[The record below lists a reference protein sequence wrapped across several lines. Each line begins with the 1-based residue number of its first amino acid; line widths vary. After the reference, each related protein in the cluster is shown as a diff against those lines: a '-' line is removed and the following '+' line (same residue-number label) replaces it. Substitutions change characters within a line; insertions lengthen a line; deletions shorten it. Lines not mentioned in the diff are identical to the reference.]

1 MKVKKIT
8 EFCTKCGS
16 QLADQAD
23 FCHKC
28 GSKIEIVKGVPT
40 AVPVETKIPSQYVVE
55 YDSSKYDR
63 RRKIV
68 IGLSVGIIVIIIV
81 PIILWS
87 IFGVINYQHIGT
99 YNYDETSMVYTN
111 LNLVIDNN
119 VGSIDIFYDDTM
131 TKPFEAKVEL
141 YGRKDASLSDAVN
154 FTTTYLNNDTMEI
167 TFVSGEFDFFF
178 WDKKVFT
185 YDITVYINPVVK
197 ADIFV
202 YASTGSVSLST
213 EAIDSLNMVNVD
225 LQSSTGSI
233 DLDMRNSV
241 NTTLNR
247 LNLETS
253 TGRIDVDLGI
263 RTVLN
268 DSYVLIATSTGS
280 IDFGFVDLISTDSI
294 TWEITTSTG
303 SINLEIMQ
311 DIVYPFQFLSFF
323 DVDTSTGSITVD
335 FFFNA
340 TIGYHF
346 YGSTSTGSVDI
357 LGSEDEYSS
366 PNYAT
371 AENLYD
377 FELITSTGSITVT
390 EM

>member
-1 MKVKKIT
+1 MT

-28 GSKIEIVKGVPT
+28 GSKIEMVKGVPT
-40 AVPVETKIPSQYVVE
+40 AVPIETKVPSKYVEE

-63 RRKIV
+63 RRKVV
-68 IGLSVGIIVIIIV
+68 IGLSVGIIAIIV
-81 PIILWS
+81 VPIVLWS

-99 YNYDETSMVYTN
+99 FGYDETSMEYTN
-111 LNLVIDNN
+111 LDLIINSS
-119 VGSIDIFYDDTM
+119 VGSIDIFYDDSM
-131 TKPFEAKVEL
+131 IKPFEATVEV
-141 YGRKDASLSDAVN
+141 YGRKDASLSDALN
-154 FTTTYLNNDTMEI
+154 FTTTYLSNDTMEI
-167 TFVSGEFDFFF
+167 SFDSGDFDFFF

-185 YDITVYINPVVK
+185 YDITVYINPAET

-202 YASTGSVSLST
+202 DADTGSVSLST
-213 EAIDSLNMVNVD
+213 EAIDSLNIVSID
-225 LQSSTGSI
+225 LQSNTGSI
-233 DLDMRNSV
+233 DLDMTNSV
-241 NTTLNR
+241 NTTLNG
-247 LNLETS
+247 LSLVTD
-253 TGRIDVDLGI
+253 TGRIDVDLGV
-263 RTVLN
+263 RTALN
-268 DSYVLIATSTGS
+268 DSYVLIDTSTGS
-280 IDFGFVDLISTDSI
+280 IDFGFVDLISADSM
-294 TWEITTSTG
+294 TWEIVTSTG
-303 SINLEIMQ
+303 SINIEIMQ

-323 DVDTSTGSITVD
+323 DVETSTGSITVD

-357 LGSEDEYSS
+357 LGNEDEYSS

-377 FELITSTGSITVT
+377 FELTTSTGSVTVT